1 MGRYE
6 QARSCDNGAP
16 MAVVEGSHRTC
27 WSRLLRAASSRR
39 IRFLW
44 VCRREPFRKSAS
56 EVLRWD
62 TLQL

>member
-44 VCRREPFRKSAS
+44 VCRREPFRKS